1 MRKEIVHE
9 NAGKLVY
16 EIREIV
22 QVARKIESMGQAI
35 HWENI
40 GDPIHKG
47 EPMAPWIL
55 DKVSEVILDS
65 RSYGY
70 TDSQGDLEA
79 RRFIAESVNNR
90 DSLNINKDDVIFFNG
105 LGDAI
110 NKIYSCLKRE
120 ARVIGPSPA
129 YSTHSSAE
137 AAHSGY
143 EHLTYKSDPHNNWLP
158 DIEDLENK
166 VKYNDSITGILI
178 INPDNPTGSVYS
190 EEILRSIVAIAKKY
204 NLFIISDETYANV
217 TFPGVKW
224 TFLSSVIGD
233 VPGISMRSLSKEFP
247 WPGSRCGWIEVY
259 NRGTD
264 RSFSNYIDSI
274 VAAKRVE
281 VCSTTQPQLVL
292 PKVMGDIR
300 YSDHLESRA
309 RTLSNRADEAFNAL
323 EGIDGISYVKPKGSL
338 YYTVFFKELPD
349 KGKLEIHD
357 DGIREY
363 VEGLVK
369 DVPKDKRFV
378 YYLLGATGICVVPL
392 SGFYSNLNG
401 FRFTLLEHDN
411 ETRRWIYKSIAD
423 AVRSYLV

>member
-22 QVARKIESMGQAI
+22 KVAKTIESKGQTI

-55 DKVSEVILDS
+55 NKVTDVVSDS
-65 RSYGY
+65 KSYGY

-79 RRFIAESVNNR
+79 RRFIAETVNSR
-90 DSLNINKDDVIFFNG
+90 DGLCINSDDIIFFNG

-110 NKIYSCLKRE
+110 NKIYSCLIRE

-143 EHLTYKSDPHNNWLP
+143 EHLTYKLDPDNNWLP
-158 DIEDLENK
+158 DIKDLENK

-178 INPDNPTGSVYS
+178 INPDNPTGSIYS
-190 EEILRSIVAIAKKY
+190 EDILRSIVSIAKKY
-204 NLFIISDETYANV
+204 KLFIISDETYANV
-217 TFPGVKW
+217 TFPGEKW
-224 TFLSSVIGD
+224 TFLSSVIED
-233 VPGISMRSLSKEFP
+233 VPAISMRSLSKEFP

-259 NRGTD
+259 NKERYS
-264 RSFSNYIDSI
+264 SFSSYIDAI
-274 VAAKRVE
+274 IAAKRVE

-300 YSDHLESRA
+300 YPDHLKSRA
-309 RTLSNRADEAFNAL
+309 KVLSDRADEAFNVL
-323 EGIDGISYVKPKGSL
+323 EGIEGISYVKPKGSL
-338 YYTVFFKELPD
+338 YYTVLFKDLPEN
-349 KGKLEIHD
+349 GTLEIQD
-357 DGIREY
+357 EALREY
-363 VEGLVK
+363 VEELVK
-369 DVPKDKRFV
+369 GVPKDKRFV

-392 SGFYSNLNG
+392 SGFYSDLNG
-401 FRFTLLEHDN
+401 FRFTLLEHDDK
-411 ETRRWIYKSIAD
+411 TRRWIYNSIAD